1 MKKLLLLLIPLF
13 GMLTVESN
21 AQAVFNSTC
30 RLPITKGDSVLIATG
45 WDDYGSQSLGVTG
58 IEYKGLYTP
67 DETEKAKKRFAFV
80 VYPEATRII
89 DPTVY
94 KKGREESLYE
104 TFKKFKGEI
113 QFMVVVVDKDGNEVR
128 DSLSNVPNAPCRIKR
143 VEITNDEPLPQ
154 TAVAMSI
161 ALKVDKN
168 LKPEDKKGIKNIP
181 TIESLFKKE
190 EKK

>member
-1 MKKLLLLLIPLF
+1 MQQLTKTAQFLKLTKMKKLLLLLIPLF

-58 IEYKGLYTP
+58 VEYKGLYTP

-104 TFKKFKGEI
+104 TFKKFGGEI
-113 QFMVVVVDKDGNEVR
+113 QFMVVVVDKDGIHKMETTEDMEEYLQKRENE
-128 DSLSNVPNAPCRIKR
+128 K
-143 VEITNDEPLPQ
+143 
-154 TAVAMSI
+154 
-161 ALKVDKN
+161 
-168 LKPEDKKGIKNIP
+168 
-181 TIESLFKKE
+181 
-190 EKK
+190 